1 MKKGRIGTTSEHT
14 TKNKALMRKIVKMF
28 ETGDLSNVAAVIAGE
43 YVDHQGVDGT
53 PITGRDGFGRVVQ
66 AARAGF
72 SELDVG
78 VEDLIAED
86 DRVVARLRWRG
97 TRPTG
102 EWSSRETIEIIRF
115 AAGRAAEHWGMASR
129 SSSS

>member
-1 MKKGRIGTTSEHT
+1 MKKGRIGKTSERAG
-14 TKNKALMRKIVKMF
+14 KNKTLMRKIVKMF

-43 YVDHQGVDGT
+43 YVDHQGVAGT

-72 SELDVG
+72 SELDVS
-78 VEDLIAED
+78 VKDLIAED
-86 DRVVARLRWRG
+86 DRVVARLWWRG

-102 EWSSRETIEIIRF
+102 EWSSRETIDIIRF
-115 AAGRAAEHWGMASR
+115 AGGRAAEHWGAR
-129 SSSS
+129 VRPQG